1 MSTSPSDEFQ
11 RRFDEAGKAT
21 EMAWPPPDAQD
32 LLARWESQDRPEIPL
47 APGKSISNLE
57 RWFYPT
63 HSQGANGTVG
73 ELNQVRRLL
82 GAESWQES
90 LF

>member
-1 MSTSPSDEFQ
+1 
-11 RRFDEAGKAT
+11 
-21 EMAWPPPDAQD
+21 MAWPPSDAKD
-32 LLARWESQDRPEIPL
+32 LLARWEAEERPEIPL
-47 APGKSISNLE
+47 GQGKTISNLE

-63 HSQGANGTVG
+63 HFNGDNGTAG
-73 ELNQVRRLL
+73 ELSQVRWQL